1 MKALELKNVTLKF
14 GGLIAINNLS
24 ISIEKNMVFS
34 LVGPNG
40 AGKTSVFNVLSRFND
55 ISSGDILLDGFSIK
69 NLQAHQLAELGLART
84 FQNIELF
91 GNATVLENL
100 LVACHSRKKTNFLSE
115 LLFLPKVRAQ
125 EIEYREVVEQ
135 VIDLLELQPYR
146 EKRPSELPY
155 GIRKVVELARALSL
169 KPNILLMDEPG
180 SGLAVE
186 EKQNLAFWIQDIREV
201 LGITI
206 LLIEHDLNIVRE
218 VSDTVAVLSG
228 GELIWSGQPSDLDK
242 DPRVVEAF
250 IGK

>member
-169 KPNILLMDEPG
+169 QPSILLMDEPG

>member
-69 NLQAHQLAELGLART
+69 GLQAHQLAELGLART

-100 LVACHSRKKTNFLSE
+100 LVACHSRKKTNSLSE
-115 LLFLPKVRAQ
+115 LLFLPRVRAQ

-169 KPNILLMDEPG
+169 QPSILLMDEPG

-228 GELIWSGQPSDLDK
+228 RELIWSGQPNDLDK